1 MLPVSLTAK
10 NIGKSFRTGR
20 RGRETCVI
28 LQGVSFSIHQ
38 GETFGIMGGSG
49 TGKTTLAR
57 ILAGIEP
64 ASFGRIKYRDR
75 DLRSLNGSERRRFR
89 RRVQLVFQ
97 NPEGSLNPRK
107 TIERSLHE
115 VLRLTGL
122 HKDQGKDLI
131 LDKLE
136 NVGLSSEVLGRF
148 PSQLSGGQNQR
159 VALARVLLL
168 EPEFLILDEPT
179 SALDISARAQL
190 LQLLKSLQQT
200 QNLGY
205 AFISHEPEIIRFMAH
220 RVGLIQD
227 RTLKI
232 QP

>member
-10 NIGKSFRTGR
+10 NIGKRFRSGR
-20 RGRETCVI
+20 KDREASVV
-28 LQGVSFSIHQ
+28 LQGVSFSIIR

-57 ILAGIEP
+57 ILAGLEP
-64 ASFGRIKYRDR
+64 VSFGRLKYRDR
-75 DLRSLNGSERRRFR
+75 DVQSLGGAEKKRFR
-89 RRVQLVFQ
+89 QKVQMVFQ

-107 TIERSLHE
+107 VLGLMGQPHE
-115 VLRLTGL
+115 AGE
-122 HKDQGKDLI
+122 DLI
-131 LDKLE
+131 RDRLE
-136 NVGLSSEVLGRF
+136 QVGLSTEVLGRL

-190 LQLLKSLQQT
+190 LHLLKSLQRS

-220 RVGLIQD
+220 RVGVIRD
-227 RTLKI
+227 RTLHL
-232 QP
+232 Q